1 MERKI
6 MLVTAILRVV
16 MRIVDATANAN
27 QLRAQR
33 MLDQHLARVGN
44 KPGQGRSSS
53 VAV

>member
-1 MERKI
+1 

-33 MLDQHLARVGN
+33 MLDQHLARVG
-44 KPGQGRSSS
+44 KKRSQGHSSS
-53 VAV
+53 VAL